1 MGTPAPPRGLAR
13 CSIVIPV
20 HNRSDLTRRCIDVLI
35 EQQLEHTQLVVVDDA
50 SSDATATLLA
60 SYHDRIA
67 VCSLASNLGFAGACN
82 TGAAAATGELLVFLN
97 NDTVPVD
104 GWLAAL
110 IAYID
115 RNPQAAVVGAK
126 LLWPDNVVQ
135 HAGIVFTPQGWPHPV
150 YRGFPSDHPAVNR
163 SRAMR
168 AVTGACMLV
177 RRQAFE
183 QVGGF
188 DTAFRNGYEDVDL
201 CLRIGERGGE
211 IHYCHQAV
219 VYHLESATRALDSHD
234 DETGQNL
241 GLLLDRWRDRVQSD
255 DLSRYVQDG
264 VIELHYEGPPHPI
277 AIKVDPCLASV
288 AAKEADNTL
297 PRLLN
302 MRTRQVFELL
312 RELRRD
318 APALPAEGS
327 DGAPVV
333 FPANG
338 DRMFDQPVPE
348 EKVSGDVVRVVDF
361 LEHRIAPLALELART
376 EPERLNVLLSSF
388 DTDHVFGAYMA
399 AYQLVM
405 RLRDAHR
412 ALRIVAL
419 DDDMTQGADTTRAR
433 IHAFEGLTGALSGV
447 ELVGMKDRSRKLAV
461 NPADR
466 FIATTSWSAHV
477 AHAASRQLGR
487 ARFLHL
493 IQEYDPIAFP
503 NGSFQ
508 AIAQQAYALPQVAV
522 FSSSLLRD
530 FFADQE
536 IGVYQGGRAA
546 GDELSLAFENAITDV
561 GAVTADALS
570 RRAPRRM
577 LVYARPQAT
586 EARNMLELAVMS
598 LRAAIRTGVLAS
610 DFELTGVGRPGTGR
624 GAIPLAGRT
633 WLEMIPKQPIG
644 RYRGLLRTHQLG
656 LSLMHTPHPSLVP
669 LEMAAAG
676 MPVVTTTY
684 ATKTPARMAALS
696 PNIIAVAPSVE
707 AVVAGLRT
715 AVERAASPELC
726 AEGADVRWS
735 RSWRETFD
743 NPTIAALDRL
753 LARCDER

>member
-1 MGTPAPPRGLAR
+1 MAAPTPPGSHAR

-20 HNRSDLTRRCIDVLI
+20 HNRADLTRRCIERLL

-50 SSDATATLLA
+50 SSDDTARLLA
-60 SYHDRIA
+60 GYDERVT

-82 TGAAAATGELLVFLN
+82 AGAAAAAGELLVFLN
-97 NDTVPVD
+97 NDTAPVD
-104 GWLAAL
+104 GWLDAL
-110 IAYID
+110 NAHID
-115 RNPQAAVVGAK
+115 RHPQTAVVGAK

-135 HAGIVFTPQGWPHPV
+135 HAGIVITAQGWPHPV

-163 SRAMR
+163 SRAML

-188 DTAFRNGYEDVDL
+188 DPAFRNGYEDVDL
-201 CLRIGERGGE
+201 CLRIGERGGATR
-211 IHYCHQAV
+211 YCHEAV
-219 VYHLESATRALDSHD
+219 VYHLESATRALDGHD
-234 DETGQNL
+234 DQEQNL
-241 GLLLDRWRDRVQSD
+241 RLLLDRWRDRVSPD

-264 VIELHYEGPPHPI
+264 VIELHYEGQPHPI
-277 AIKVDPCLASV
+277 AIKVDPCLASI
-288 AAKEADNTL
+288 AAKDADNTFQ
-297 PRLLN
+297 RLLN
-302 MRTRQVFELL
+302 LRTRQVFELL
-312 RELRRD
+312 QELRRD
-318 APALPAEGS
+318 LPTRRDSGADEDPLAFRA
-327 DGAPVV
+327 DGETVSSRPV
-333 FPANG
+333 A
-338 DRMFDQPVPE
+338 E
-348 EKVSGDVVRVVDF
+348 EKVSGEVVRIVDR
-361 LEHRIAPLALELART
+361 LEHKITPLALVIASA
-376 EPERLNVLLSSF
+376 EPERVNLLISSF

-399 AYQLVM
+399 IYQLAR
-405 RLRDAHR
+405 RLRDAHL
-412 ALRIVAL
+412 ALRIIAL
-419 DDDMTQGADTTRAR
+419 DDPIADGADAVRAR
-433 IHAFEGLTGALSGV
+433 VHAFEGLAGALSGV
-447 ELVGMKDRSRKLAV
+447 ELVGVMDRSRKVAV

-561 GAVTADALS
+561 GEVTADALS

-684 ATKTPARMAALS
+684 ATKTRARMAALS